1 MRNNTLYFRNSSG
14 ELKFVTENLDT
25 MKEVTKSIHAYITDI
40 SPNYQIYYMRQWQ
53 DDNNDIWF
61 DVGSHTEFFVLKG
74 EAPENEQET
83 QEVNTSTTEAERK
96 RLYYQPE

>member
-1 MRNNTLYFRNSSG
+1 MKKNTLYFRDSLGVSRI
-14 ELKFVTENLDT
+14 VTENLNT
-25 MKEVTKSIHAYITDI
+25 IEEVMENIDKFISDI
-40 SPNYQIYYMRQWQ
+40 NPNYQIYYIRQWAN
-53 DDNNDIWF
+53 DDDDIWF

-96 RLYYQPE
+96 RLYYRPE